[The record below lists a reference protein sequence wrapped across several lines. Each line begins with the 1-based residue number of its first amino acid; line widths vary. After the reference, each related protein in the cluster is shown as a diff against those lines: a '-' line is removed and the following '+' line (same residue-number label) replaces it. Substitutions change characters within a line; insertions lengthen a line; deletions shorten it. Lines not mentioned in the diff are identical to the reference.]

1 MVVMTGTVARGARR
15 GIGALPYSGPL
26 YVRRT
31 SPKCG
36 RRTLKS
42 VLFFGAKVNADGQR
56 HADVYVPPARDEIDL
71 RYPDGS
77 STGFVLAASQLV
89 YRDGRGQDGCVR
101 LDFHERLS
109 SDAGDLGFARGGN
122 GFFDAQNV
130 KYGHVAIA
138 DLAADPGRP
147 QPSGGG
153 RGAAA
158 KVDEDAGAY
167 AVAVQSIPADLHYK
181 RPQDT
186 RTGSNAGAKW
196 LHYGDPGADQGDRH
210 DVHYSY
216 LLWSFLDAR
225 GGGMVRALLGNGRV
239 VWLCAVNPLELPAYD
254 ADGGVNGAVT
264 GRYVATEVAGEWLYG
279 WMAWSHRSGDGE
291 AVLHAEPIPR
301 TARARVR

>member
-1 MVVMTGTVARGARR
+1 VR
-15 GIGALPYSGPL
+15 LFGP
-26 YVRRT
+26 R
-31 SPKCG
+31 
-36 RRTLKS
+36 
-42 VLFFGAKVNADGQR
+42 VNADGQR
-56 HADVYVPPARDEIDL
+56 HADVYVPPAHDEIDL

-77 STGFVLAASQLV
+77 PTGFALEASQLV
-89 YRDGRGQDGCVR
+89 YRDRRGQDGCVR

-109 SDAGDLGFARGGN
+109 SGAGDLAFARGGN
-122 GFFDAQNV
+122 GFVDAQNV
-130 KYGHVAIA
+130 KYGHVAVA

-158 KVDEDAGAY
+158 KIDEAAGAH
-167 AVAVQSIPADLHYK
+167 AVAVKSIPPELHYK
-181 RPQDT
+181 RPEDT
-186 RTGSNAGAKW
+186 RMGTNAGAKW

-225 GGGMVRALLGNGRV
+225 GGGMVRALLAEGRI
-239 VWLCAVNPLELPAYD
+239 VWRCAVDPLELPAYD
-254 ADGGVNGAVT
+254 AAGGVNGAVT

-291 AVLHAEPIPR
+291 PVAHAERAPR
-301 TARARVR
+301 TARAV